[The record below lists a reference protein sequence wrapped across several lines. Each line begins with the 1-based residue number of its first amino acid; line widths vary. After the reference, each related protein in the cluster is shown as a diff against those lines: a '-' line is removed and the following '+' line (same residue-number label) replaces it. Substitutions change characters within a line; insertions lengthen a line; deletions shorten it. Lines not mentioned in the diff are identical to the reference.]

1 MNARLALVSFLT
13 LASVPFLAS
22 AAPTRAA
29 TASVSRDAVVATDE
43 GRKSGPRDGEGV
55 RTGPRDGEG
64 RKAGPRDGEGVR
76 TGPRDGEGRKAA
88 PQESAKERAG
98 GVTFGP
104 PPPMPDE
111 AALAKARKQKKAA
124 YTKFAEAKEM
134 AWKCQLPLVVAL
146 LPSGDVAGSALESKV
161 LRDRCFAKDF
171 VAPNCVFLAWH
182 LKPGKVDPPPQE
194 QGRRRPNNAPPK
206 ATDIDVRPLKAD
218 EVKFLKAFAVSP
230 KAIQAAKRNK
240 GPEPK
245 FSEMRNYPAVLC
257 VDPSAT
263 KLHFRMPA
271 YEAKEGRAGFGVWM
285 SQLVDLFRAAKY
297 NPALTP
303 QLEKIVESPT
313 EPKKWK

>member
-1 MNARLALVSFLT
+1 MNARLALVSILT
-13 LASVPFLAS
+13 SASVPFLAF
-22 AAPTRAA
+22 AAPTRAE

-64 RKAGPRDGEGVR
+64 RK
-76 TGPRDGEGRKAA
+76 TGPRDGEGRRAG
-88 PQESAKERAG
+88 PQESAKESAG
-98 GVTFGP
+98 GVKFDP

-111 AALAKARKQKKAA
+111 AAIAKARKQKKAS

-161 LRDRCFAKDF
+161 LRDRSFAKDF
-171 VAPNCVFLAWH
+171 VVPNCVFLAWH
-182 LKPGKVDPPPQE
+182 LKPGKVEPPPQQ
-194 QGRRRPNNAPPK
+194 QGRRRPNNAPPPK
-206 ATDIDVRPLKAD
+206 ATDIDVRPLKED

-230 KAIQAAKRNK
+230 KAILAAKRNK

-263 KLHFRMPA
+263 KQLFRMPA
-271 YEAKEGRAGFGVWM
+271 YETKEGRAGFGVWM

-297 NPALTP
+297 DPTLTP
-303 QLEKIVESPT
+303 QLEKIVENPT